1 MANKSEP
8 RGVFTVSQLTGR
20 IKALLEAHFPF
31 LWVEGEISDF
41 RRPGSG
47 HYYFTLKDESA
58 RIQAVMFRGQN
69 RNLKFV
75 PEDGMRVRGLGRIGV
90 YEPRGTYQ
98 LIFEYLEPEGVGA
111 LQVAFEQLKA
121 KLAEAGLFDAAH
133 KKPLPFLPRRIA
145 VITSPTGAAIR
156 DILQVTLRRFP
167 RIHLRIYPVR
177 VQGDTAA
184 DEIVAALDLLNQRQ
198 DADLAIVARGG
209 GSLEDL
215 QPFNS
220 EAVARAIF
228 ASQVPV
234 VSGVGHETDFTIAD
248 FVADLR
254 APTPSAAAELSV
266 PIQAELVAA
275 CGRLQAEL
283 GAAFSRYLRNQRTRL
298 DHLSRRLVSPQ
309 KRLADMHL
317 KTDDLSQRMVRAIQ
331 WKAQTQRIRLER
343 LSQQLLGSR
352 PPIAR
357 LKESR
362 RALYQRLIRGM
373 DHRLR
378 AERQRLQWR
387 REQLHALS
395 PQGVLARG
403 YSITMARNRVVYNS
417 DQVAVGDSLRLIL
430 AKGRLRARVQGKED
444 DSQDSEL

>member
-1 MANKSEP
+1 MANNKAQQ
-8 RGVFTVSQLTGR
+8 GVFTVSQLTAR
-20 IKALLEAHFPF
+20 IKALLEAQFPF
-31 LWVEGEISDF
+31 LWVQGEVSDF

-47 HYYFTLKDESA
+47 HYYFTLKDEAA

-75 PEDGMRVRGLGRIGV
+75 LEDGMRVRGLGRIGL

-121 KLAEAGLFDAAH
+121 RLAEEGLFDAAH
-133 KKPLPFLPRRIA
+133 KKPLPFLPQHIA

-156 DILQVTLRRFP
+156 DILQVMLRRFP
-167 RIHLRIYPVR
+167 RIRLQIYPVR
-177 VQGDTAA
+177 VQGEAA
-184 DEIVAALDLLNQRQ
+184 PAEIVAALELLNQRQ
-198 DADLAIVARGG
+198 EADLAILARGG

-228 ASQVPV
+228 ASQVPLI
-234 VSGVGHETDFTIAD
+234 SAVGHETDFTIAD

-266 PIQAELVAA
+266 PVQAELLAA
-275 CGRLQAEL
+275 CGRLKAQL
-283 GAAFSRYLRNQRTRL
+283 GAAFSRYLRHQRAGL

-317 KTDDLSQRMVRAIQ
+317 RTDDLSQRMVRAIQ
-331 WKAQTQRIRLER
+331 WKVQAQRIRLER
-343 LSQQLLGSR
+343 LSQQLLGSQ

-362 RALYQRLIRGM
+362 HALYQRLLRGM

-378 AERQRLQWR
+378 AEQQRLQWR
-387 REQLHALS
+387 RQQLHALS

-403 YSITMARNRVVYNS
+403 YSITMARNRVVYHG
-417 DQVAVGDSLRLIL
+417 DQVAVGDSLKVIL
-430 AKGRLRARVQGKED
+430 AKGRLRCRVQGKED
-444 DSQDSEL
+444 DSENAEF